1 MIRMTIDDLVALSP
15 LLAIAA
21 ASVALMLV
29 IAFYRDAR
37 AALVCALAGI
47 ALAFAMLP
55 VAASKAPRQ
64 ITQLL
69 ILDQYALFYL
79 GLLFIAG
86 FAVALLAHGYLGRL
100 GGQLEEFYLVLLL
113 ATAGGAALVMSAH
126 FVSFFLGLEILSVS
140 LYVLIAYPRRSARG
154 VEAGIKY
161 LILAAASAAFLLFGM
176 ALIYA
181 ELGTMEFAQMASGM
195 AGGDVRQELL
205 LIGQAMIFVGVGF
218 KLAVAPFHIWAPDV
232 YEGAPAPVTAFIATV
247 SKGAVFALLVRYFAN
262 LGDEVVQ
269 PFFPA
274 LAAIAV
280 ASMFVGNLL
289 ALAQTNVKRILAYSS
304 IAHMGYLLVA
314 FLAGGSLG
322 ATAVAFY
329 LVAYFVTNLIAFGV
343 VTILSGRRE
352 ADEIEDYRGLFWR
365 RPWLATTFLAA
376 LLSLG
381 GIPLTAGFMGKFYVL
396 MAGVESALWL
406 LAVILVVNTM
416 ISFYYYLSVAFMMF
430 RDAPEGE
437 AAAIRPLPSFSFMG
451 AAALA
456 LLMLLMVWIGVYPGP
471 LVQTIRSMVAK

>member
-1 MIRMTIDDLVALSP
+1 MTFDDLIALSP
-15 LLAIAA
+15 LLTIAA
-21 ASVALMLV
+21 ASVALMLA

-37 AALVCALAGI
+37 VALVCALTGF

-55 VAASKAPRQ
+55 VAASKAPRL
-64 ITQLL
+64 ITPLL
-69 ILDQYALFYL
+69 VLDQYALFYL
-79 GLLFIAG
+79 GLLFIAS
-86 FAVALLAHGYLGRL
+86 FAVALLAHGYLDKL

-126 FVSFFLGLEILSVS
+126 FASFFLGLETLSVS
-140 LYVLIAYPRRSARG
+140 LYVLIAYPRRSPRG

-181 ELGTMEFAQMASGM
+181 ELGTMEFGRMASGM
-195 AGGDVRQELL
+195 AGGDVRRELL
-205 LIGQAMIFVGVGF
+205 LIGQVMILVGVGF
-218 KLAVAPFHIWAPDV
+218 KLAVAPFHVWAPDV
-232 YEGAPAPVTAFIATV
+232 YEGAPAPATAFIATV

-269 PFFPA
+269 PFLPA
-274 LAAIAV
+274 LAAIAI

-304 IAHMGYLLVA
+304 IAHLGYLLVA

-343 VTILSGRRE
+343 VTVLSGRRE
-352 ADEIEDYRGLFWR
+352 ADELEDYRGLFWR
-365 RPWLATTFLAA
+365 RPWLATIFLTA

-396 MAGVESALWL
+396 MAGVGSALWL
-406 LAVILVVNTM
+406 MAIILVVNTM
-416 ISFYYYLSVAFMMF
+416 ISFYYYLRVGFMMF
-430 RDAPEGE
+430 RDAPERE
-437 AAAIRPLPSFSFMG
+437 AATVAAPSLSFMG
-451 AAALA
+451 GAALA
-456 LLMLLMVWIGVYPGP
+456 VLTLLLVWIGVYPGP
-471 LVQTIRSMVAK
+471 LVQTIRSMVAGLR

>member
-1 MIRMTIDDLVALSP
+1 

-181 ELGTMEFAQMASGM
+181 ELGTMEFAQMASGT

-218 KLAVAPFHIWAPDV
+218 KLAVAPFHVWASDV

-406 LAVILVVNTM
+406 LAIILVVNTM
-416 ISFYYYLSVAFMMF
+416 ISFYYYLRVAFMMF

-437 AAAIRPLPSFSFMG
+437 AAAIRPLPSLSFMG
-451 AAALA
+451 AATLA

-471 LVQTIRSMVAK
+471 LVQTIRSMVAR